1 MNLSESIAIK
11 KASLDVKKA
20 EATYDTLRCVSNN
33 YWTLYGIL
41 ADYDPRSVDPD
52 ASYDESLNF
61 INMLQEYRALAVI
74 KDMEKSTALGL
85 LNKAKNYLLSLYEEQ
100 SR

>member
-11 KASLDVKKA
+11 KASLEVKKA

-33 YWTLYGIL
+33 YWTLYGVL
-41 ADYDPRSVDPD
+41 ADYDPREVDPNSTD
-52 ASYDESLNF
+52 HEVDNF
-61 INMLQEYRALAVI
+61 RDMLQEYRSLAVI
-74 KDMEKSTALGL
+74 KDMEKSSALAML
-85 LNKAKNYLLSLYEEQ
+85 DKAKNYLLSLYEDQ